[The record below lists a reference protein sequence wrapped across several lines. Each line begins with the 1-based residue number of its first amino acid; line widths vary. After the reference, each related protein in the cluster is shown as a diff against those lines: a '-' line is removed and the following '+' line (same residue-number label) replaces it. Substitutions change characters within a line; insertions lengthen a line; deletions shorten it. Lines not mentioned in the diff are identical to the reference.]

1 MENSQNMERQL
12 YQFRY
17 VKDQLDMFEGQ
28 FEIVSASLDN
38 LLNTKNTLDNIKD
51 GVEKED
57 EILVPIGGLISIKAT
72 IKETEKMLLHISQDT
87 VIEKNLEECIEF
99 INKLMEQHNEQLK
112 FLRERIQTLNLA
124 LQGMSQSIQKG
135 YGKN

>member
-38 LLNTKNTLDNIKD
+38 LLNTKTTLENIKD

-87 VIEKNLEECIEF
+87 VIEKSLEECIEF
-99 INKLMEQHNEQLK
+99 INKLIGQHNEQLK